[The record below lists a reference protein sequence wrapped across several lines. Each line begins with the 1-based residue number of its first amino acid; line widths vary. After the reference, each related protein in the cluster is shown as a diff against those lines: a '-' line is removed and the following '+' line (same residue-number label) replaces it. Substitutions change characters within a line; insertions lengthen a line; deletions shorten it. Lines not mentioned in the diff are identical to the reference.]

1 MAMAQSQNEHLV
13 QKNNQLE
20 MSHKSN
26 DAEITNLSNMVKN
39 LLSEQAQL
47 KDKLAAQEK
56 ELINFKEQ
64 KSDKAPPSG
73 PPKRNF
79 DVKTTR
85 TR

>member
-1 MAMAQSQNEHLV
+1 M
-13 QKNNQLE
+13 E

-64 KSDKAPPSG
+64 KTDKPSSG
-73 PPKRNF
+73 APKRNLE
-79 DVKTTR
+79 VKTQR
-85 TR
+85 SR